1 MPHPKGNVKLSGDI
15 HLPDA
20 ESDLAIEN
28 GHTGMEALAHE
39 RTQPGR
45 TGRAR
50 KAGLLIDPDLGSTDR
65 LSHVTRGEPIEPG
78 TAPLAGY
85 ASTAPQR
92 QHQRPSLQKMGFAFL
107 GLVLLYKLARR

>member
-15 HLPDA
+15 HLPDV

-45 TGRAR
+45 PGGRAR

-78 TAPLAGY
+78 QAPLAGY
-85 ASTAPQR
+85 AIPSPAK
-92 QHQRPSLQKMGFAFL
+92 RPSLRNVAYALL
-107 GLVLLYKLARR
+107 GGLLVYKLVTR

>member
-1 MPHPKGNVKLSGDI
+1 MPHPKGNVKLSGDT

-45 TGRAR
+45 AGRAR
-50 KAGLLIDPDLGSTDR
+50 KDSFLVDPDLGSTQR

-78 TAPLAGY
+78 QAPLAGY
-85 ASTAPQR
+85 ASSAPAPVK
-92 QHQRPSLQKMGFAFL
+92 RPSMRNLAYALLG
-107 GLVLLYKLARR
+107 GLVVYKLVTR